1 MAQIKI
7 FSDELNGVDIKN
19 VCEYS
24 TLSNIESLGG
34 DYVKGFVNSKETKGI
49 SNVFSNSFQ
58 AF

>member
-1 MAQIKI
+1 MARIKI
-7 FSDELNGVDIKN
+7 YNDIYNGTDITN

-34 DYVKGFVNSKETKGI
+34 DYIKGFVNSKETKGI
-49 SNVFSNSFQ
+49 SNVFSNSSQ